1 MKWPL
6 VTITAASGPV
16 RAVAP
21 TLLAVSRATDIPAF
35 YMPWFMKRLEAG
47 YACWVNP
54 FSGKPQYVS
63 LSRARAVVFWSKNP
77 LPLIAHLPAVEAR
90 GLASYVQYTLND
102 YEAEGWEPGVPPL
115 ARRVETF
122 RRLAEAVGP
131 DRVVWRFDPLMLAAN
146 PGSRMLSCED
156 LLERVERLAQALA
169 GCTTKLVFSF
179 ADIAPYR
186 KVAENLRRKGMTWRD
201 FTPDEMRR
209 MAAAIAAICARHGMR
224 AATCGEKADLSA
236 QGVEHNRCTDPEL
249 ILQLTRRHPDVLEL
263 FGMSASEQMLL
274 PGASSVLGATSG
286 TEYPRDPGQRP
297 TCLCV
302 PCKDIG
308 QYNTCPHGC
317 VYCYANTSEAAAR
330 RSYQA
335 HAVDGESI
343 AELPGGRE

>member
-47 YACWVNP
+47 YARWVNP

-63 LSRARAVVFWSKNP
+63 LSRARVVVFWSKNP

-122 RRLAEAVGP
+122 RRLAEAVGS

-330 RSYQA
+330 RSCQA
-335 HAVDGESI
+335 HSVDGESI